1 MVDYAEDEAD
11 EDNDDCEAKNGNEN
25 SEENGKT
32 CGNDDC
38 EENKENGEENSNDN
52 GEADAEEDSE
62 SNHLFGFATVK
73 ERDEENE
80 KQIKLMK
87 ENYGHIFRSKGFL
100 WFAGRDDQYAEWS
113 QAGTIGQLTCGGPWL
128 ALLPEGEDFLP
139 DQGIKSKEAMQAD
152 IQPGIIK
159 DRRQEI
165 VIIGSDLN
173 KEAITKALD
182 DCLLKEDENEN
193 VMEAKN
199 GIDLVDIKKNGW
211 KFGWK
216 EKESEVNPLPTW
228 PEAKEQI
235 DEMLGIGPEE
245 DEDSDEIPE
254 KKIKN

>member
-1 MVDYAEDEAD
+1 
-11 EDNDDCEAKNGNEN
+11 
-25 SEENGKT
+25 
-32 CGNDDC
+32 
-38 EENKENGEENSNDN
+38 
-52 GEADAEEDSE
+52 
-62 SNHLFGFATVK
+62 
-73 ERDEENE
+73 
-80 KQIKLMK
+80 
-87 ENYGHIFRSKGFL
+87 
-100 WFAGRDDQYAEWS
+100 
-113 QAGTIGQLTCGGPWL
+113 
-128 ALLPEGEDFLP
+128 
-139 DQGIKSKEAMQAD
+139 MQAD

-193 VMEAKN
+193 IMEAKN

-211 KFGWK
+211 KFGWI
-216 EKESEVNPLPTW
+216 EKEGEVNPLPTW

-245 DEDSDEIPE
+245 DEDNDEIPE